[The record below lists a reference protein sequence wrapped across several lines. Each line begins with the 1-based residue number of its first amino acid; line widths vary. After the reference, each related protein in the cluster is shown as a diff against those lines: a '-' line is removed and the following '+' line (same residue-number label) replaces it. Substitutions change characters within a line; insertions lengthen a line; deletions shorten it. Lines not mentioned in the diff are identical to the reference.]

1 MNISDHLGRSDSYA
15 LVGLNESIAR
25 ADLIVV
31 GSGLFGLTLAERSA
45 ASGFRVLLL
54 ERRPHLGGN
63 AHSYEEKETG
73 IEVHQ
78 YGSHIF
84 HTSNAAVWD
93 YVNRFTAFNDYR
105 HRVKAIHAGRVYS
118 MPINLDTLCSFF
130 ETVMTPTEAATL
142 LGSQIAESGVE
153 EPKNLEE
160 KALSLVGKPLYEALI
175 RGYTQKQWQTDPRLL
190 SADIIT
196 RLPIRYA
203 FDDSYFNDK
212 WQGIPKDGYA
222 AWLGSMATHPLIE
235 TRLNVDF
242 AEVRASVPISKTVIY
257 TGALDRY
264 FDYRFGELG
273 WRTLDFELEVVGVPD
288 YQGTAVMNYSDAD
301 VPFTRIHEFRHL
313 HPEREGPT
321 GRSVIMRE
329 YSRFASRADEPY
341 YPINTPEDRSKLSR
355 YREAGKRVENTVF
368 GGRLGS
374 YQYLDMHMAIASAL
388 TTFDTKV
395 APRLHSA
402 RLEPS

>member
-1 MNISDHLGRSDSYA
+1 
-15 LVGLNESIAR
+15 VGLSEAIAR

-31 GSGLFGLTLAERSA
+31 GSGLFGLTIAERSA
-45 ASGFRVLLL
+45 AAGFRVLLL
-54 ERRPHLGGN
+54 ERRAHLGGN
-63 AHSYEEKETG
+63 AHSYVEEETG

-84 HTSNAAVWD
+84 HTSNAAVWE
-93 YVNRFTAFNDYR
+93 YVSRFTTFNDYR
-105 HRVKAIHAGRVYS
+105 HRVKAIHAGKVYS

-130 ETVMTPTEAATL
+130 EGAMSPTEAAARLST
-142 LGSQIAESGVE
+142 QIAESGIE
-153 EPKNLEE
+153 QPKNLEE
-160 KALSLVGKPLYEALI
+160 KALSLVGRPIYEALI

-196 RLPIRYA
+196 RLPIRYT

-212 WQGIPKDGYA
+212 WQGLPKDGYS
-222 AWLGSMATHPLIE
+222 AWLREMARHPLIE

-242 AEVRASVPISKTVIY
+242 VEAGTLVPSSKTVVY

-264 FDYRFGELG
+264 FDYRFGVLG
-273 WRTLDFELEVVGVPD
+273 WRTLDFDVEVVGVPD
-288 YQGTAVMNYSDAD
+288 YQGTAVMNYSDAE

-313 HPEREGPT
+313 HPEREGSKD
-321 GRSVIMRE
+321 RSVIMRE

-341 YPINTPEDRSKLSR
+341 YPINTPEDRSKLSL
-355 YREAGKRVENTVF
+355 YREAGKGVANTIF

-402 RLEPS
+402 RSEAS